1 MANFLNLSGVF
12 WAGGV
17 ALALVSG
24 YLIGLDI
31 PLTWHV
37 FIGLIALLGAIMTFS
52 IDLFY
57 FITTGS
63 HIRDAAEKKL
73 VPVDDYKKSR
83 RFKSVIFPLIMVSIS
98 LFIALPALGG
108 AYDVGTLEI
117 YYHAICGWAAVL
129 IYIYAVKKV
138 GEALKENREIFER
151 TVKEVNRDAEGAR
164 HTKEEKN

>member
-1 MANFLNLSGVF
+1 MVKFLNLSGVL
-12 WAGGV
+12 WAVGV
-17 ALALVSG
+17 TMALVSG
-24 YLIGLDI
+24 YLVGSVA

-37 FIGLIALLGAIMTFS
+37 FIGLIAILGAIMTFS

-63 HIRDAAEKKL
+63 HIRDAAQRKL

-83 RFKSVIFPLIMVSIS
+83 RFKSAIFPLIMVSIS

-129 IYIYAVKKV
+129 IYIYAVKRV
-138 GEALKENREIFER
+138 GKALKENREIFER
-151 TVKEVNRDAEGAR
+151 TVKEVNEEAERAR
-164 HTKEEKN
+164 HTKEGES